1 MSTKSGLGR
10 GFDSL
15 IPQNFDNSLLVDQA
29 ERIQKLPTEKVAP
42 NPEQPRRVFDETAL
56 KELSTSIKN
65 HGILQPIVVTA
76 SKDGYRIVAG
86 ERRWRAAKLAKLQSI
101 PAIVRDMKEL
111 EELEIA
117 LVENVQRVDLS
128 SLEQA
133 LSIERLHDQFS
144 LTYDQIAQKLGKATP
159 TVHNTVRLLQ
169 LPPAARD
176 ALVDNKISEGHARA
190 ILALK
195 GQDDHQAELLKSILK
210 HGWSVR
216 QSERYVLGVKAGA
229 TEVKAVKAHVDTD
242 TPETKRLGKRLGTK
256 VQVRRTAKGGKLEI
270 SFKSDDELK
279 RIIGLIGK
287 Q

>member
-15 IPQNFDNSLLVDQA
+15 IPQNFDNSLLLDET
-29 ERIQKLPTEKVAP
+29 ERIQKLPIEKIAA
-42 NPEQPRRVFDETAL
+42 NPDQPRRVFDEAAL
-56 KELSTSIKN
+56 QELSISISN

-76 SKDGYRIVAG
+76 SGDGYRIVAG
-86 ERRWRAAKLAKLQSI
+86 ERRWRAAKLAKLKAV
-101 PAIVRDMKEL
+101 PAIVRGLKEL

-128 SLEQA
+128 PLEQA
-133 LSIERLHDQFS
+133 ISIERLHEQFS
-144 LTYDQIAQKLGKATP
+144 LTYEQIAKKLGKATP

-169 LPPAARD
+169 LPQDARD
-176 ALVDNKISEGHARA
+176 ALIANTITEGHGRA

-195 GQDDHQAELLKSILK
+195 GQDEHQAELLRNILK

-216 QSERYVLGVKAGA
+216 QSERYVLGVKGGA
-229 TEVKAVKAHVDTD
+229 TEVKAAKARVDTD

-270 SFKSDDELK
+270 SFKTDDELD
-279 RIIGLIGK
+279 RIIGLIEN

>member
-1 MSTKSGLGR
+1 VRGL
-10 GFDSL
+10 
-15 IPQNFDNSLLVDQA
+15 
-29 ERIQKLPTEKVAP
+29 
-42 NPEQPRRVFDETAL
+42 
-56 KELSTSIKN
+56 
-65 HGILQPIVVTA
+65 
-76 SKDGYRIVAG
+76 
-86 ERRWRAAKLAKLQSI
+86 
-101 PAIVRDMKEL
+101 KEL

-133 LSIERLHDQFS
+133 ASIEKLHDQFS
-144 LTYDQIAQKLGKATP
+144 MTYDQIAKKLGKATP

-176 ALVDNKISEGHARA
+176 ALIENKITEGHARA

-195 GQDDHQAELLKSILK
+195 GQDAHQAELLKSILK
-210 HGWSVR
+210 YAWSVR
-216 QSERYVLGVKAGA
+216 QSERYVLGVKGGA
-229 TEVKAVKAHVDTD
+229 TEVKAAKARVDTD

-270 SFKSDDELK
+270 SFKTDDELN
-279 RIIGLIGK
+279 RIIGLIE